1 MRPLQPVPKRRA
13 AMTALAGLLFAL
25 LGVTGC
31 SSPSRLDAVP
41 AGIQAKAS
49 VVGMPE
55 VRYWADG
62 DSSDFLRDGLE
73 TVRRERDLLQ
83 QAGHRGPLPPA
94 NFLAVS
100 GGGEDGAFGAGLLV
114 GWSAAGTRPRFKGV
128 TGISTGAL
136 IAPFAFLGSEYDD
149 KLKEVYTTITGKD
162 ILEQRGFMAAI
173 NNDAMA
179 DTAPLKKLVR
189 RIFDQNMLD
198 AIAAEH
204 EKGRILL
211 IGTTNL
217 DARRPVIW
225 NVGKIAATHHPQ
237 ALELVRSLLVASA
250 AIPGAFPPVMIDVE
264 ADGRTFEE
272 MHVDGGATAQVF
284 VYPPSLNL
292 RTEAQHAGITRQRR
306 LFVIRNA
313 RLDPDWA
320 QVERQTLS
328 IANRAVSS
336 LIQTQ
341 GVGDLYRI
349 YITTQ
354 RDGIDFNLAYI
365 PETFKTPLRE
375 PFDPVYMKELFKVGY
390 DLAANGSPW
399 VKTPPGYAAP
409 EIEPPLPSRTARA
422 VKEKRGAAAVAY

>member
-1 MRPLQPVPKRRA
+1 MGPLPLVPMFRA
-13 AMTALAGLLFAL
+13 VVTAGLLFAL
-25 LGVTGC
+25 SGAAGC
-31 SSPSRLDAVP
+31 SSPTRLDAVP
-41 AGIQAKAS
+41 VAVQAKAS
-49 VVGMPE
+49 VVGMPG

-62 DSSDFLRDGLE
+62 DTSDFQQDGLE
-73 TVRRERDLLQ
+73 SVQREKALLQ
-83 QAGHRGPLPPA
+83 QEGHRGPLPPA

-136 IAPFAFLGSEYDD
+136 IAPFAFLGPEYDD

-162 ILEQRGFMAAI
+162 ILEERGYLAAI
-173 NNDAMA
+173 TDDAMA
-179 DTAPLKKLVR
+179 DTAPLRKLVR
-189 RIFDQNMLD
+189 RIFDQRMLD
-198 AIAAEH
+198 AIAVEH

-211 IGTTNL
+211 IGTTDL

-225 NVGKIAATHHPQ
+225 NVGKIAASRHPQ
-237 ALELVRSLLVASA
+237 ALDLVQTLLVASA
-250 AIPGAFPPVMIDVE
+250 AIPGAFPPVMISVE
-264 ADGRTFEE
+264 ADGRKFEE

-284 VYPPSLNL
+284 VYPPGLNIK
-292 RTEAQHAGITRQRR
+292 EASEAAGIARQRR
-306 LFVIRNA
+306 LYVIRNA

-320 QVERQTLS
+320 QVERRTLS

-354 RDGIDFNLAYI
+354 RDHIDFNLAYI
-365 PETFKTPLRE
+365 PSSFKTTLKE

-390 DLAANGSPW
+390 DLAVNGYAW
-399 VKTPPGYAAP
+399 AKTPPGYAAP
-409 EIEPPLPSRTARA
+409 EVEPPIPPRT
-422 VKEKRGAAAVAY
+422 VKAANGKRRGAKAGS